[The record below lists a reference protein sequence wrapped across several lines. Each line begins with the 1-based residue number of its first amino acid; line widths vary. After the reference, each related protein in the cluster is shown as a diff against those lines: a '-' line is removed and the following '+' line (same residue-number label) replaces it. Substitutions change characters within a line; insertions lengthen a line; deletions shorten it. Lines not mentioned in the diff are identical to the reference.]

1 MACPAAKRV
10 LVVAGIG
17 NGTGTGASTA
27 RLFAKNGYNVAII
40 ARGDSFV
47 QGLANEI
54 NSSGG
59 EAASFTVPSYSH
71 DHLTAAWASIHKHF
85 PKPEYTVR
93 AAVFNVAY
101 GVLRP
106 FLDTTSQEVQ
116 ESLDTNVG
124 AAFSFA
130 RGAILAFKDNG
141 IEETNGARGT
151 LIFTG
156 STGSV
161 RGNVTTS
168 AYAAGKW
175 GSRAL
180 SQSLAKEFGQQNIHI
195 AHSIIDGSI
204 LVDRQREHRSA
215 EWAENEDIRLRPESI
230 ALSYLYLVNQD
241 RSAWTWELDLRPA
254 HEKLL

>member
-1 MACPAAKRV
+1 MASLAAKRV

-40 ARGDSFV
+40 ARGDRFV

-59 EAASFTVPSYSH
+59 EAAPFMVPSYSH
-71 DHLTAAWASIHKHF
+71 DHLTAAWASIHKRF

-106 FLDTTSQEVQ
+106 FLDTTPQEVQ
-116 ESLDTNVG
+116 ESLDTNVA

-130 RGAILAFKDNG
+130 RGAILAFKDSD

-156 STGSV
+156 STRSI

-180 SQSLAKEFGQQNIHI
+180 SQSLAKEFGPQYIHV
-195 AHSIIDGSI
+195 AHSIIDGY
-204 LVDRQREHRSA
+204 RQREHRSA
-215 EWAENEDIRLRPESI
+215 EWTDNEDVRLRPESI
-230 ALSYLYLVNQD
+230 ASSYLYLVNQD
-241 RSAWTWELDLRPA
+241 RSAWTWELVLRPA
-254 HEKLL
+254 HGKLF